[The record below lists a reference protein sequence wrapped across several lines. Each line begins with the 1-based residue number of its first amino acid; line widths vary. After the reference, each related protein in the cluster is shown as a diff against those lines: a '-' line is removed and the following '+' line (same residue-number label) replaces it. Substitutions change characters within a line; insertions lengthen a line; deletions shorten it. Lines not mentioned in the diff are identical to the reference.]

1 MTDWILINGVK
12 VDLADFEVSYDKA
25 NNHVWEKAMTAGEAI
40 SGRCLICADAIPRA
54 GENYIHW
61 SAAGM
66 LCSPCFDRFVGPSTP
81 P

>member
-40 SGRCLICADAIPRA
+40 SGRLLDLCRRHPAR
-54 GENYIHW
+54 GRKIHP
-61 SAAGM
+61 S
-66 LCSPCFDRFVGPSTP
+66 VGRWNAVQPVL
-81 P
+81 